1 MLERLRTRPDGI
13 LVSKETIGDYSLNLG
28 DLLKLRVLDR
38 RSGGFRVVPFHVVGV
53 VQEFPS
59 APRDSF
65 MVANL
70 SYLQAADHG
79 GGPNVVFAKAGDP
92 PAVARRV
99 AAATKAD
106 GTLVKNID
114 EQTARTVT
122 SITTVDLR
130 GISRI

>member
-65 MVANL
+65 MVTNL

-79 GGPNVVFAKAGDP
+79 GGPNVLFAKARDDP
-92 PAVARRV
+92 ASVARRV
-99 AAATKAD
+99 AAAT
-106 GTLVKNID
+106 
-114 EQTARTVT
+114 R
-122 SITTVDLR
+122 
-130 GISRI
+130 